1 MCVSAGGNVT
11 PRLLPDQMIYTDP
24 KNEKETP
31 CDIPNPAGIIG
42 LLLSGGFQWDI
53 DCLRYLPS
61 DAPYLLVLHIR
72 CPSRLLQIQGL
83 ESPAAQLSSV
93 QKRAGFKYAWMML
106 KLSNHSAD

>member
-31 CDIPNPAGIIG
+31 RDIPNPAGIIG

-61 DAPYLLVLHIR
+61 DAPYLLAD
-72 CPSRLLQIQGL
+72 LLEYQEHLYSILGVHL
-83 ESPAAQLSSV
+83 GCYRFRGSSLLPPNSA
-93 QKRAGFKYAWMML
+93 RFKSEL
-106 KLSNHSAD
+106 GSNMHG